1 MCVRARYE
9 IRENMTV
16 VTKNIVNTYSRLFEG
31 LDPLTKSELLKRF
44 TKSLKKDKNSTDKAF
59 YASFGA
65 FPDEKPAEE
74 IIEEIRAS
82 RKFRE
87 KDLKF

>member
-1 MCVRARYE
+1 MLTRPPA
-9 IRENMTV
+9 INMTV

-31 LDPLTKSELLKRF
+31 LDPLTKSELLKRL
-44 TKSLKKDKNSTDKAF
+44 TKSLKKEKNNTDKAF
-59 YASFGA
+59 YGAFGA

-74 IIEEIRAS
+74 IIEEIRAA

-87 KDLKF
+87 KDIVF